1 MGIVRHLSNNPAI
14 VAVSVAIILALGV
27 LSIGKLPVQLLPS
40 IERPVLA
47 VQVNWRSASPQ
58 EVESEIV
65 VPIERELQGIPGMTQ
80 IQSFSNTATAYIM
93 LEFSLGTDT
102 DQAFTEVS
110 SRLQRLRTLPAEADR
125 PIILR
130 NGGGPANEMLIFLF
144 LQRLPDAT
152 VSANDLREFARERVA
167 PRIESIEGVGSVNVL
182 EIVGEQ
188 AIQINVDP
196 FAAAQMG
203 ITLDQIAN
211 SINRSSDVSGGSMA
225 VGRRDYTL
233 RFEGRYS
240 LEKLENTILEWR
252 GNAPITLGSI
262 ATITLAPTDTTSVV
276 YQNGNQALGIQ
287 VMREP
292 GSNTL
297 AAINGVKDTL
307 EDLNAGM
314 LSEYGLRVEKSFD
327 PSVFIERAIAL
338 LSSNLLIGIILAVG
352 SLWLFIRN
360 IRATLIIAVS
370 IPICLMATIFVLN
383 LFGRTINVISL
394 AGLAFATGMVLDAAI
409 VVLENF
415 VRLRE
420 NGLRSKEACVKAVE
434 QVSGALFA
442 STITTIV
449 IFIPIVF
456 FEDVEGQLFADLAL
470 TIAIAVFVSF
480 FVAILVLPVAAR
492 LFLNSPSG
500 EEKKSNRLWEQLP
513 KGIMQ
518 LTKTPRRRFLSIA
531 TLILGPVLLSWA
543 LWPQLN
549 YLPPVKRDAVDG
561 FISFPSGASEN
572 VVRDEVAEVIVQRL
586 DPYMRG
592 EKQPA
597 LKNYYLFTG
606 PWGGQIGVRIL
617 DQSRIDEMVDIVNSE
632 ILSGFPDV
640 RGFAQQ
646 GNLFGGFGGSASVS
660 VELQSEDFAGLN
672 EAAIQAQ
679 QIIEAA
685 LPGARIM
692 PSPDPHVVTPE
703 LRLIPNDRRIAEVG
717 MTRDSVARAIRAFG
731 DGLWLGEFFHDGGR
745 VDVLLTS
752 PELSEPDA
760 LMRIPI
766 ATPAGV
772 IVPLGD
778 LASIQRS
785 VGPNQIYRHD
795 TRRTISLNINP
806 PDDMALGTVVEKLK
820 SEVEDDLYAI
830 LPPSSAILYSGEADS
845 LDRAVRNLGGN
856 FLLAAGL
863 LFLVMAALFKSLR
876 ESFLVIVSL
885 PMAAV
890 GGVVAIQVINLI
902 TPTPLDLL
910 GMIGFII
917 LLGLVVNNAILLVVE
932 ARRGQ
937 DDGLDRQS
945 AVQRALEVRI
955 RPIFMSTATSIM
967 GMLPLV
973 FAPGA
978 GSLIYKGLAT
988 VIVGGMTVSTI
999 FTLILLPSLL
1009 QIRGRAVSPIGNKRL
1024 RPENVQEPV

>member
-1 MGIVRHLSNNPAI
+1 MGIVRRLSNNPAI
-14 VAVSVAIILALGV
+14 VAVSVAIIVALGV
-27 LSIGKLPVQLLPS
+27 LSIGKLPVQLLPN

-47 VQVNWRSASPQ
+47 VQVSWRSASPQ
-58 EVESEIV
+58 EIESEIV

-80 IQSFSNTATAYIM
+80 IQSFSNTASAYIM

-110 SRLQRLRTLPAEADR
+110 SRLQRVRTLPAEADR

-130 NGGGPANEMLIFLF
+130 NGGGPATDMLIFLF
-144 LQRLPDAT
+144 LQRLPDSV
-152 VSANDLREFARERVA
+152 VSTNDLREFARERIA
-167 PRIESIEGVGSVNVL
+167 PRIESVEGVGSVNVL

-188 AIQINVDP
+188 AIQVNVDP
-196 FAAAQMG
+196 YAAAQLG
-203 ITLDQIAN
+203 VTLDQIAN
-211 SINRSSDVSGGSMA
+211 NINRSSDVSGGSME
-225 VGRRDYTL
+225 VGRREYTL

-252 GNAPITLGSI
+252 GDAPITLGSI
-262 ATITLAPTDTTSVV
+262 ATVTLAPTDTTSIV

-292 GSNTL
+292 GTNTL
-297 AAINGVKDTL
+297 AAINGVKERLD
-307 EDLNAGM
+307 ELNDGL
-314 LSEYGLRVEKSFD
+314 LSEYGLQIEKSFD
-327 PSVFIERAIAL
+327 PSVFIERAVSL
-338 LSSNLLIGIILAVG
+338 LSGNLLIGIILAVS

-360 IRATLIIAVS
+360 FRATLIIAVS
-370 IPICLMATIFVLN
+370 IPICLMATVFVLN

-420 NGLRSKEACVKAVE
+420 QGDNAKTACVKAVE

-442 STITTIV
+442 STITTVV

-492 LFLNSPSG
+492 LFLNAPKGSQSPH
-500 EEKKSNRLWEQLP
+500 NRFWRQLP
-513 KGIMQ
+513 QGIMR
-518 LTKTPRRRFLSIA
+518 LTATARRRFAAI
-531 TLILGPVLLSWA
+531 TLLIVGPALLSWM

-561 FISFPSGASEN
+561 FISFPSGASKN
-572 VVRDEVAEVIVQRL
+572 LVREEVAEVIVDRL

-597 LKNYYLFTG
+597 LRNYYLFTG

-617 DQSRIDEMVDIVNSE
+617 DQSRIDEMVGIVNGE

-646 GNLFGGFGGSASVS
+646 GNLFGGFGGNASVS

-672 EAAIQAQ
+672 EGAIQAQ
-679 QIIEAA
+679 QIIQEAF
-685 LPGARIM
+685 PGARIM
-692 PSPDPHVVTPE
+692 PNPDPQVVMPE
-703 LRLIPNDRRIAEVG
+703 LRLIPNDRRIAEVR
-717 MTRDSVARAIRAFG
+717 MTRDSVARAIRALG

-752 PELSEPDA
+752 SELSEPNA
-760 LMRIPI
+760 LMRVPI

-772 IVPLGD
+772 VVPLGD
-778 LASIQRS
+778 LTSIERS

-806 PDDMALGTVVEKLK
+806 PDGMALGTIVEKLK
-820 SEVEDDLYAI
+820 ADVEDDLYAV
-830 LPPSSAILYSGEADS
+830 LPPGSAILYSGKADS
-845 LDRAVRNLGGN
+845 LNRAIGNLGGN

-863 LFLVMAALFKSLR
+863 LFLVMAALFKSLKD
-876 ESFLVIVSL
+876 SFVVIVSL

-890 GGVVAIQVINLI
+890 GGVIAIRAIDVIA
-902 TPTPLDLL
+902 PTPLDLL

-932 ARRGQ
+932 TRRGEAE
-937 DDGLDRQS
+937 GLDRRA

-955 RPIFMSTATSIM
+955 RPIFMSTTTSIM

-973 FAPGA
+973 VAPGA

-1009 QIRGRAVSPIGNKRL
+1009 QLGGAKSLQPTETLPSGERVH
-1024 RPENVQEPV
+1024 EPV